1 MRARPA
7 ARSADPGSSDHYIV
21 IFLLHSFSSLKT
33 ATPFPQRWGL
43 LRKGHAVFRRE
54 DRFFEKSIF
63 CWGRSCWRRLR
74 MLHAMMTHSALFY
87 GVVRRHSEK

>member
-1 MRARPA
+1 MNPPA
-7 ARSADPGSSDHYIV
+7 VTLSADPGSSDRYIV
-21 IFLLHSFSSLKT
+21 TFLLHSFSSLRT

-54 DRFFEKSIF
+54 DRCLEELIF
-63 CWGRSCWRRLR
+63 GRSCWLR
-74 MLHAMMTHSALFY
+74 MLHVQIVPSHSALFY